1 MSDPFVAEIRMFGFT
16 FPPQSWADC
25 NGQIVPIAQNTALFS
40 LLGTTYGGNGTQT
53 FALPNLQNLIP
64 VGIGQGPGLSDYV
77 QGQTG
82 GTTDIT
88 LLSNQMPQHNHSFG
102 SSSGDADATNP
113 ASSVPA
119 RAAGETPFVAGSPNT
134 PLSTTVGLVGNS
146 QPHNNMMP
154 YLTVRFCICLAGVFP
169 ARN

>member
-1 MSDPFVAEIRMFGFT
+1 MSDAFIAEIRMFGFT
-16 FPPQSWADC
+16 FPPKNWLDC
-25 NGQIVPIAQNTALFS
+25 NGQLLSIAQNTALFS
-40 LLGTTYGGNGTQT
+40 LLGTTYGGNGQT
-53 FALPNLQNLIP
+53 NYAIPNLQDRIP
-64 VGIGQGPGLSDYV
+64 VGVGQGLGLSQYV

-82 GTTDIT
+82 GTTNIT

-119 RAAGETPFVAGSPNT
+119 RAVGETPFVAGAPNT
-134 PLSTTVGLVGNS
+134 PLSTAVALVGSS

-154 YLTVRFCICLAGVFP
+154 YLSVRFCICQFGVFP